1 MKRQEAETKMATT
14 GFLISLSGIDGV
26 GKSTLAR
33 RIQEFLWARYGLL
46 SHYVWC
52 KFGKHP
58 LSQYRLSRFVLP
70 TPEADPGVPREHDKQ
85 PSLLTDLYGRG
96 LLAVHLAHIA
106 TAVRMP
112 LRQGKTVICDR
123 YIFDTMVDLQ
133 QEMGWP
139 AAHIQRAL
147 GAAWIPQPD
156 FKFLLDLPEAAAFA
170 RKNDTA
176 SLAFLRERRDA
187 YMDIA
192 ETQEL
197 TIIDAGQP
205 IDRVFERIMEPI
217 IPTLEEVYPHA

>member
-1 MKRQEAETKMATT
+1 MAVT

-26 GKSTLAR
+26 GKSTLGH
-33 RIQEFLWARYGLL
+33 RIQEFLWARYELP
-46 SHYVWC
+46 SRYVWC

-58 LSQYRLSRFVLP
+58 LSQYRLSRFVRHDP
-70 TPEADPGVPREHDKQ
+70 KENSDTPKRQ
-85 PSLLTDLYGRG
+85 SQSPSLLTDLYVRG
-96 LLAVHLAHIA
+96 LLAVHLVHIA
-106 TAVRMP
+106 TSVRMP
-112 LRQGKTVICDR
+112 LRQGKIVICDR

-133 QEMGWP
+133 QEMSGP
-139 AAHIQRAL
+139 TTHIQKAL
-147 GAAWIPQPD
+147 RAAWIPQPD

-176 SLAFLRERRDA
+176 SLGFLRERRDA

-192 ETQEL
+192 TAHGL

-217 IPTLEEVYPHA
+217 IPVLEEGQPHA

>member
-1 MKRQEAETKMATT
+1 MAVT

-26 GKSTLAR
+26 GKSTLGH
-33 RIQEFLWARYGLL
+33 RIQEFLWARYELP
-46 SHYVWC
+46 SQYVWC

-58 LSQYRLSRFVLP
+58 FSRYRLSRLVRRD
-70 TPEADPGVPREHDKQ
+70 PEENLGTSKREDTS
-85 PSLLTDLYGRG
+85 PSLLTDLYACG

-112 LRQGKTVICDR
+112 LRQGKIVICDR

-133 QEMGWP
+133 QEMGWS
-139 AAHIQRAL
+139 AARIQGTL
-147 GAAWIPQPD
+147 KAAWIPRPD

-176 SLAFLRERRDA
+176 SLEFLRERRDA

-192 ETQEL
+192 EAQRL

-205 IDRVFERIMEPI
+205 IDRVFEQIMEPI
-217 IPTLEEVYPHA
+217 IPVLEEGQPHA